1 MSLKDALGRTLKIDI
16 FMKFW
21 FENWLLFMK
30 AGLKLDAFYN
40 ILIRESLLDGAV
52 ATSTNDNNKT
62 VTKAQFMGIED
73 TKLVFEVAQSFN
85 NSSSYFF
92 SYLIRTLSEFTIASL
107 LLAWLIIEGLP
118 TIEVIKSVLKNCK
131 KIVHSTVY

>member
-1 MSLKDALGRTLKIDI
+1 MNI
-16 FMKFW
+16 FVKSW
-21 FENWLLFMK
+21 FENWLLFIK

-131 KIVHSTVY
+131 KIVHSTMY

>member
-1 MSLKDALGRTLKIDI
+1 
-16 FMKFW
+16 
-21 FENWLLFMK
+21 
-30 AGLKLDAFYN
+30 
-40 ILIRESLLDGAV
+40 
-52 ATSTNDNNKT
+52 
-62 VTKAQFMGIED
+62 MGIED

-118 TIEVIKSVLKNCK
+118 TIEVMYSFEALFLESQRGVANFQRY
-131 KIVHSTVY
+131 V

>member
-1 MSLKDALGRTLKIDI
+1 MNI
-16 FMKFW
+16 FVKFW
-21 FENWLLFMK
+21 FENWLLFIK

-118 TIEVIKSVLKNCK
+118 TIEVIISVLK
-131 KIVHSTVY
+131 IVKRLSIPQCTKGS

>member
-1 MSLKDALGRTLKIDI
+1 MYIFCKNVCNWLK
-16 FMKFW
+16 
-21 FENWLLFMK
+21 NWLLFIK

-52 ATSTNDNNKT
+52 ATSTNEKNQT

-85 NSSSYFF
+85 NSSSYFY

-118 TIEVIKSVLKNCK
+118 TIEVTN
-131 KIVHSTVY
+131 

>member
-1 MSLKDALGRTLKIDI
+1 MTFRDALSSVLKMNI
-16 FMKFW
+16 FMMFW
-21 FENWLLFMK
+21 FENWLHFIK

-118 TIEVIKSVLKNCK
+118 TIEVIKPTVK
-131 KIVHSTVY
+131 KGLSEKV